1 MEWTD
6 LTQLYTKK
14 LDRVWAVSK
23 RTLLIS
29 FWNQAFPDRW
39 ISDGMILNKPHLLMR
54 PCDWNVLINA
64 ETNQYWTDWDCF
76 PKAWLLIVYWLFLSD
91 QMFFCKLSWSVL
103 IVSKFRVNVLL
114 RASARLFTVQL
125 VLKSDAQ
132 RRTGSYLQS
141 NWRAAEPWRLHLQPA
156 PQTSRTFRSRI
167 FPQNASVSGSSCS
180 RAAGCHSF
188 VWPPVEPRVRLRA
201 VTQFGDILRDR
212 LFLRPLAACL
222 FSCLSV
228 CLSLR
233 SFGGT

>member
-1 MEWTD
+1 
-6 LTQLYTKK
+6 
-14 LDRVWAVSK
+14 
-23 RTLLIS
+23 
-29 FWNQAFPDRW
+29 
-39 ISDGMILNKPHLLMR
+39 MR

-228 CLSLR
+228 CLSVAQKFWGNINTKSSKNPSSS
-233 SFGGT
+233 SFSSTAATSSSSLFEHFFFLPSQSALKNKPTRKNWL